1 MSQPPVIIPL
11 DEQDTTSFQVVG
23 ARKERPALDRNPS
36 RREFLQKGLSIAG
49 WGALFACAA
58 GGTYQAVRFFF
69 PSVVFHPPSVFQIG
83 RLEDFLS
90 AGQPDA
96 HGVILVEDRFKQEH
110 RFFVVREPARIYA
123 LFARCTHLGCT
134 VNWFSNLRI
143 FKCPC
148 HGSEFHSDGKE
159 FAGPAPRP
167 LDRLK
172 ISLDTEGNL
181 LVDTSVVYTA
191 QEFEAKKA
199 YIEIG

>member
-1 MSQPPVIIPL
+1 MSRPPVIIPL
-11 DEQDTTSFQVVG
+11 NEQDTSSFKTVES
-23 ARKERPALDRNPS
+23 RRERAAQESAPS

-90 AGQPDA
+90 TGHPDA

-110 RFFVVREPARIYA
+110 RFFVVRERARIYA